1 MGEGIVNWYRNKVK
15 RESKIAFY
23 SALLIGLLTYLY
35 KFVNNL
41 PSGDSLFNTY
51 ASQNMIG
58 HGRWFLAVPC
68 AVSSFF
74 DLPWVTGLFS
84 LIYIA
89 VAAVFI
95 IKLFEVT
102 NPFLITLISG
112 FLVTSPAV
120 VETLY
125 YSFTADGY
133 MAAMMMVTIAV
144 YLLRFDNRKIIDKI
158 VAVVLI
164 CLACGIYQVYLS
176 FGLVLTLCYFMYHLS
191 IDSHKTKEYLVWVAQ
206 QFVVFAVGTGLYM
219 AVWKI
224 ILAISHSSATEY
236 AGADSLS
243 LGNFI
248 EAISSSIQ
256 NSVIFFL
263 QWNVAI
269 DGFTVYN
276 VLNLL
281 FLLAGAVILVAV
293 LLKSGLT
300 RRYVHLLL
308 FLGSLV
314 LIPISACIFQFV
326 TGVSQYPARMLYSM
340 TLIYILNAIFCEKW
354 CKNAV
359 KNVFATLLAVIIF
372 NNFLTANM
380 YWYKVEQSVEYSR
393 YTAEE
398 IAMRIHE
405 FDDGT
410 DIPIAFVGR
419 ASFQADSVFTD
430 PSEYG
435 QLGLMYYHVYDSLV
449 ENRSYAIL
457 FLEEE
462 LGFRMSYYSNHP
474 EAELPKFYP
483 NPNEP
488 AYEPYDLHFRVLD
501 YEESY
506 RIGFTDEV
514 RNMGVWP
521 AQDSVG
527 LVNGVIVVKFSEPV

>member
-1 MGEGIVNWYRNKVK
+1 MGEGIVNWYNTKFK
-15 RESKIAFY
+15 KESKIAFY
-23 SALLIGLLTYLY
+23 SAILIGLLTFLY

-51 ASQNMIG
+51 STQNMVG
-58 HGRWFLAVPC
+58 SGRWFLAVPC
-68 AVSSFF
+68 ALSSFF
-74 DLPWVTGLFS
+74 DLPWVTGLLS
-84 LIYIA
+84 VIYIA

-95 IKLFEVT
+95 IKLFEVK
-102 NPFLITLISG
+102 NPFLIILISG

-133 MAAMMMVTIAV
+133 MAAMMMITIAV
-144 YLLRFDNRKIIDKI
+144 YLLRFDNKKISDKII
-158 VAVVLI
+158 AVVLI

-176 FGLVLTLCYFMYHLS
+176 FGLVLTLCYFMYHLA
-191 IDSHKTKEYLVWVAQ
+191 INSHKTKEYLVWAAQ
-206 QFVVFAVGTGLYM
+206 QLVVFVVGTGLYYL
-219 AVWKI
+219 VWKI
-224 ILAISHSSATEY
+224 ILAVSHMSATEY
-236 AGADSLS
+236 AGANSLVFGDFS
-243 LGNFI
+243 EVLF
-248 EAISSSIQ
+248 SSVQ
-256 NSVIFFL
+256 NSVIFFM

-276 VLNLL
+276 FLNLL
-281 FLLAGAVILVAV
+281 FLLAGAVVLIAV
-293 LLKSGLT
+293 LLKSGLIG
-300 RRYVHLLL
+300 RYVHLLL
-308 FLGSLV
+308 FLGSLA
-314 LIPISACIFQFV
+314 LIPVSACVFQFV

-340 TLIYILNAIFCEKW
+340 TLIYILNAVFCEKW
-354 CKNAV
+354 CKKVV
-359 KNVFATLLAVIIF
+359 KNVFATLLVVIVF

-380 YWYKVEQSVEYSR
+380 YWYKVEQCVEYSR

-419 ASFQADSVFTD
+419 ASFQDDSVFTD

-462 LGFRMSYYSNHP
+462 VGFRMSYYSNHP
-474 EAELPKFYP
+474 GAELPKFYP

-501 YEESY
+501 DEASY

-521 AQDSVG
+521 SENSVG